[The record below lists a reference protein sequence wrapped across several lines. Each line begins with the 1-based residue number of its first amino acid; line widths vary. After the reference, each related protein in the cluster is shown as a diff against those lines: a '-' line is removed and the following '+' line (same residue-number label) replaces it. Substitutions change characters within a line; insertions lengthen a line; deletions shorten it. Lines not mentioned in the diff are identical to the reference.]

1 VSPRRRE
8 EGAVPDKNRR
18 RSANEALRV
27 VVIDDE
33 GPARK
38 DLKRILG
45 KLGDVAVVGE
55 AADGPDAVKL
65 IRKLEPDLALLDIQ
79 MPGLDGFQVLARLA
93 DMESL
98 PSIIFVTAYDQY
110 AIKAFDVHAVDYVLK
125 PVEERRLAQ
134 AIERARRIRSGGEA
148 GPDLAAMLAAVGAPA
163 MRIAVRQG
171 ESLVMVDVNDILYA
185 TVSDGSIK
193 VVAREIEG
201 MASFRSLD
209 ELERELAGRQFMR
222 VHKSYVAN
230 INRIYEV
237 TPWFSGSY
245 KIRMEGKGGPV
256 IPLSRA
262 QAKELRKI
270 VKW

>member
-1 VSPRRRE
+1 M
-8 EGAVPDKNRR
+8 PD
-18 RSANEALRV
+18 RSRKISASEALRV
-27 VVIDDE
+27 VVVDDE
-33 GPARK
+33 GLARR

-45 KLGDVAVVGE
+45 KLGDVEVVGE

-65 IRKLEPDLALLDIQ
+65 IRRLEPDLVLLDIQ
-79 MPGLDGFQVLARLA
+79 MPGLDGFQVLARLV

-98 PSIIFVTAYDQY
+98 PSIVFVTAYDQY
-110 AIKAFDVHAVDYVLK
+110 AIRAFDVHAVDYILK
-125 PVEERRLAQ
+125 PVEEKRLAQ
-134 AIERARRIRSGGEA
+134 AVERARRIHSGGEA
-148 GPDLAAMLAAVGAPA
+148 VPDLKALLAAVGASSK
-163 MRIAVRQG
+163 RLAVRQG

-185 TVSDGSIK
+185 TVSEGSIK

-201 MASFRSLD
+201 SVGFRSLD
-209 ELERELAGRQFMR
+209 ELERELAGRQFLR

-230 INRIYEV
+230 VNRIYEI

-262 QAKELRKI
+262 QARELRKI
-270 VKW
+270 IKW